1 MDKRHPVRK
10 VITALVE
17 GNARFFGRKK
27 PVVRRYELPLEKLPQ
42 GFDGCRIAQ
51 ISDLHAREFG
61 AHQKHLIEALRQA
74 APDYIFVT
82 GDLLECEYGKERP
95 IVTDMLN
102 ALPGI
107 APTYFALGNHETRSD
122 DDILAAE
129 LADIRGAGIEILD
142 GTCATLSRGGDSAAL
157 GGLWVKPE
165 CPLTEL
171 TPIIDPR
178 EQESADRLK
187 AARGEGFFILLAHRP
202 ECVELYQ
209 SLGADLVFSGHDHG
223 GLMHWGRGGL
233 IAPGQGWFAKRV
245 AGIFRDGDM
254 TTVISAG
261 LGGPRI
267 FIAPEIPI
275 VTLKV
280 IHS

>member
-17 GNARFFGRKK
+17 GNARFFGRKR
-27 PVVRRYELPLEKLPQ
+27 PVVRHWELPLAQLPQ
-42 GFDGCRIAQ
+42 GFDGCKIAQ
-51 ISDLHAREFG
+51 ISDLHARQFG
-61 AHQKHLIEALRQA
+61 AHQKHLIARLKA
-74 APDYIFVT
+74 AEPDFIFVT

-122 DDILAAE
+122 DDILEAE

-142 GTCATLSRGGDSAAL
+142 GTVATLSREGDTVTL

-171 TPIIDPR
+171 VPIIDPK
-178 EQESADRLK
+178 EQESADRLQ
-187 AARGEGFFILLAHRP
+187 AAHDGGFFMLLAHRP

-209 SLGADLVFSGHDHG
+209 SIGADLVFSGHDHG

-233 IAPGQGWFAKRV
+233 IAPGQGWFPKRV
-245 AGIFRDGDM
+245 AGVFRDGDM

-267 FIAPEIPI
+267 FIAPEIPV

-280 IHS
+280 IHN